1 MVLVEVKFVI
11 SGVLTPPKYVTQDLL
26 FPCKSNVVMDYWQFL
41 LIVEKVNITCGFISL
56 VT

>member
-26 FPCKSNVVMDYWQFL
+26 FPCKSNVVMDY
-41 LIVEKVNITCGFISL
+41 
-56 VT
+56 